1 MFEISV
7 SARAS
12 LNGEEQWRRLQEL
25 RPMGGLTAIPAAIS
39 VTVVVAV
46 AATVTAAGEKLSH
59 AKDIPVWITGGA
71 VVTMSTTTSTRRPSD
86 SE

>member
-46 AATVTAAGEKLSH
+46 AATVTAAGE
-59 AKDIPVWITGGA
+59 AIPRQGHSSVDNG
-71 VVTMSTTTSTRRPSD
+71 RRRGDDVDDDLD
-86 SE
+86 SPPK